1 MEQNKASL
9 DTLCILQ
16 FIQALRVFVFRSTS
30 FFLLLVLLL
39 LFRTWRRI
47 RLQQLQEQQQQ

>member
-1 MEQNKASL
+1 MEHNKASL
-9 DTLCILQ
+9 DTLYIFE
-16 FIQALRVFVFRSTS
+16 FIQALRVFVFRSAS
-30 FFLLLVLLL
+30 FLLLLVLLL